1 MSGGVSAGC
10 RREDRAS
17 GGCCVGARGRGPKGE
32 SGFFVGAGGPWA
44 GRHRLCLLGTTASHR
59 CALNAASR
67 ALTPHSPGS
76 APLLLSPD
84 LFPERYLRGSCWRFN
99 LLRAGSECADY
110 FLPLTSSLPSLVKG
124 LFCMRSESLGFPQWQ
139 NRDWNPSLRLSVPP
153 PSSLL
158 PALGELMCSLPEAG
172 FLEKSGNC
180 FLDRRGRSWVG
191 RLGWRKVV
199 TCTLGG

>member
-1 MSGGVSAGC
+1 MQEGGPGLGRMLRRGAGQRPKRRERVLRGC
-10 RREDRAS
+10 RRAV
-17 GGCCVGARGRGPKGE
+17 GGAPPAL
-32 SGFFVGAGGPWA
+32 SPWH
-44 GRHRLCLLGTTASHR
+44 HRLPQMC
-59 CALNAASR
+59 
-67 ALTPHSPGS
+67 
-76 APLLLSPD
+76 
-84 LFPERYLRGSCWRFN
+84 PERRKSSTNSAFAGFCPPAALSRPVPREIPARLLQRFN

-110 FLPLTSSLPSLVKG
+110 FLPLTSPLPSLVKG

-139 NRDWNPSLRLSVPP
+139 NWDWNPSLRLSVPP

-199 TCTLGG
+199 TCTQGG